1 MATMQVIHGNQN
13 TTKLINT
20 LKTAVKQYLPLNK
33 DQEIELIQ
41 QYRHNR
47 EKLNQLLFMHNIK
60 IVFNI
65 AKKYAA
71 KSKDFDNLVQEGMKG
86 LAEAAKRFDIE
97 KGTKFVTYAG
107 FWIRKYILATFDEKK
122 TWIERHST
130 SLNMPALQPS
140 SKGSNQEVSFENFIN
155 DCIEPSQD
163 RSKTIHTQL
172 SSNEQVEICKK
183 LMTDLE
189 NDSSL
194 SSTEKAVFVD
204 YFYNKEKT
212 RDIATKYNIEIPKV
226 FEIKNAILSKFKD
239 TLVNQYQINSYE
251 DVM

>member
-1 MATMQVIHGNQN
+1 MTVQIIHGNQN
-13 TTKLINT
+13 TTKLINA
-20 LKTAVKQYLPLNK
+20 LKTATKQYPPLNK
-33 DQEIELIQ
+33 GQELELIQ
-41 QYRHNR
+41 QYRQDR
-47 EKLNQLLFMHNIK
+47 EKLNKLLFMHNIK

-86 LAEAAKRFDIE
+86 LAEAASRFDLE

-122 TWIERHST
+122 NWIERHST
-130 SLNMPALQPS
+130 SLNSPILAQS
-140 SKGSNQEVSFENFIN
+140 NKGSNQEVSFENFIN

-163 RSKTIHTQL
+163 HSKNIHAQL
-172 SSNEQVEICKK
+172 SSNEQVEICRK

-189 NDSSL
+189 NDNSL
-194 SSTEKAVFVD
+194 SSTEKAVFTD

-212 RDIATKYNIEIPKV
+212 RDIAMKYNIEIPKV

-239 TLVNQYQINSYE
+239 VLANQYQITSYD